1 MAKIYSYN
9 KSYRPNST
17 ETSNPSYGRSKGQI
31 KVNWFGAGCSN
42 SITFDVYKNFVNAL
56 PAIVGPTCLK
66 PNTQYTYSVD
76 RIVSDNT
83 NDNIGF
89 DSYYWTGLPGS
100 ILTSNGFYTSADN
113 SSITFTTGS
122 SVLPIPNLQCCY
134 GRVNP
139 NTGDGGLSSVTT
151 TPVVGAHTT
160 CVSAPIIIVAP
171 SPPTYTTGFAPP
183 TCVPTGTVASPAIFT
198 IQYPNIASGL
208 TYTWTAANTGWIDP
222 VTNLTFTPV
231 VNTTSGFTNLTINT
245 AGNNNPGELTLTI
258 TGSCD
263 PAIYKYQINRNITAP
278 LTIVPTGSTTT
289 CLAGTSSGNTFTISP
304 TNSNGVTWYLTA
316 INSSI
321 QINPLGVTLLNSDT
335 STVTINT
342 SGSSFGSFWLNVK
355 SSTTTCG
362 NSSINTVINIR
373 PAAPIFTATTPSCIV
388 RNTTAITSVGVTPV
402 TGATYDWTPL
412 PAGVTCTA
420 NCNSANPSFVFNSV
434 AGVTSI
440 TLNVKV
446 IGLNGCNSTSTSRV
460 INYIAVSKN
469 FSSGFPDQYAVSNNC
484 GAVISWTV
492 GTALGN
498 TTYTTSTGNVGLSS
512 VPNTGPVL
520 NNVLTLSGNSANPVT
535 SVCANLTG
543 GIQVCASLPLGT
555 YTQRQSSSIQIDKDK
570 NVIISPNPNT
580 GNFTIKV
587 INFTENASA
596 KLTDFDGNEIK
607 TYQLIKGDTKI
618 VKEDLQKGTYF
629 VILNIDGIKET
640 RQVIIK

>member
-1 MAKIYSYN
+1 MNTIKTFYNKIHIAFFMVIFSAGFNFAQTVTVPSNCNVITTDTSLGGVLGAGGKVTNNGVVSMPDTTLTSPFTSNQGGEFFFNPPAGIVTTASWSLKGDLSNVPTLGTIPGVTGVYNGAIQSITGTLVAKIYSYN

-258 TGSCD
+258 TGPCD

-278 LTIVPTGSTTT
+278 LTIVPTGNTTT

-335 STVTINT
+335 STVTIN
-342 SGSSFGSFWLNVK
+342 FA
-355 SSTTTCG
+355 C
-362 NSSINTVINIR
+362 
-373 PAAPIFTATTPSCIV
+373 
-388 RNTTAITSVGVTPV
+388 
-402 TGATYDWTPL
+402 
-412 PAGVTCTA
+412 
-420 NCNSANPSFVFNSV
+420 
-434 AGVTSI
+434 
-440 TLNVKV
+440 
-446 IGLNGCNSTSTSRV
+446 
-460 INYIAVSKN
+460 
-469 FSSGFPDQYAVSNNC
+469 
-484 GAVISWTV
+484 
-492 GTALGN
+492 
-498 TTYTTSTGNVGLSS
+498 
-512 VPNTGPVL
+512 
-520 NNVLTLSGNSANPVT
+520 
-535 SVCANLTG
+535 
-543 GIQVCASLPLGT
+543 
-555 YTQRQSSSIQIDKDK
+555 
-570 NVIISPNPNT
+570 
-580 GNFTIKV
+580 
-587 INFTENASA
+587 FTESF
-596 KLTDFDGNEIK
+596 T
-607 TYQLIKGDTKI
+607 
-618 VKEDLQKGTYF
+618 
-629 VILNIDGIKET
+629 
-640 RQVIIK
+640 